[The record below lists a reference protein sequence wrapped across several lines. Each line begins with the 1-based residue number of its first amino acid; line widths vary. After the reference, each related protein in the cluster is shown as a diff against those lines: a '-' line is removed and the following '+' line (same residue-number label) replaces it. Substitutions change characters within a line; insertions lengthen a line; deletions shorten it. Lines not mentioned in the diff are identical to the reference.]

1 MILYEDPKI
10 AQYTS
15 KWKKIRIM
23 KGLTQ
28 EQLADLSDVNIKSI
42 AAYEQQPE
50 KLSNASV
57 ATTLK
62 LANSLGVDILDII
75 NQETINLWGLL

>member
-15 KWKKIRIM
+15 KLKKIRIM

-28 EQLADLSDVNIKSI
+28 EQLADLSDVNIKSALGDI
-42 AAYEQQPE
+42 WICGNHRVMCGDSTSFDDVE
-50 KLSNASV
+50 KLMGGI
-57 ATTLK
+57 K
-62 LANSLGVDILDII
+62 PIY
-75 NQETINLWGLL
+75 

>member
-15 KWKKIRIM
+15 KLKKIRVM

-57 ATTLK
+57 STTLK

-75 NQETINLWGLL
+75 NQETINL

>member
-10 AQYTS
+10 ACFKS
-15 KWKKIRIM
+15 RLKKARII

-42 AAYEQQPE
+42 ASYEQSPE

-57 ATTLK
+57 GTIYK
-62 LANSLGVDILDII
+62 LANSFGCSIEDII
-75 NQETINLWGLL
+75 NPDALDY